1 MSYCQTLR
9 VQGRTFIAGDLH
21 GCLTPL
27 ESILAGLQFSAD
39 KGDVCILLGD
49 LTDRGPDSPGCL
61 QLLDKPSFYSIQG
74 NHEQM
79 LCAAL
84 RDGDALAEYCWVR
97 NGGNWFYEL
106 PKAEQQQIRDH
117 WLPKLEQLPLV
128 IDLYTVDNVHLGIC
142 HADPVFNDWQELL
155 TALKEYKAKKRDDL
169 IEKLVW
175 SRERISLANKTDLLS
190 EAYRIKGIDWCVM
203 GHTPIR
209 PTPYRK
215 GNCLWLDSGAV
226 FPGGYLSV
234 LEAGKDLHC
243 HQASA

>member
-49 LTDRGPDSPGCL
+49 LTDRGPDSPSCL
-61 QLLDKPSFYSIQG
+61 QLLDKPGFYSIQG

-106 PKAEQQQIRDH
+106 PKAEQQQICPHSKRGLSCVCACSMKH
-117 WLPKLEQLPLV
+117 RCAILSK
-128 IDLYTVDNVHLGIC
+128 VHTI
-142 HADPVFNDWQELL
+142 
-155 TALKEYKAKKRDDL
+155 K
-169 IEKLVW
+169 
-175 SRERISLANKTDLLS
+175 SRQ
-190 EAYRIKGIDWCVM
+190 
-203 GHTPIR
+203 
-209 PTPYRK
+209 
-215 GNCLWLDSGAV
+215 SG
-226 FPGGYLSV
+226 
-234 LEAGKDLHC
+234 
-243 HQASA
+243 

>member
-1 MSYCQTLR
+1 
-9 VQGRTFIAGDLH
+9 
-21 GCLTPL
+21 
-27 ESILAGLQFSAD
+27 
-39 KGDVCILLGD
+39 
-49 LTDRGPDSPGCL
+49 
-61 QLLDKPSFYSIQG
+61 
-74 NHEQM
+74 M

-84 RDGDALAEYCWVR
+84 RGSDALAEYCWVR

-106 PKAEQQQIRDH
+106 PKHEQQHIRDY

-128 IDLYTVDNVHLGIC
+128 IDLYTADNVHIGIC

-155 TALKEYKAKKRDDL
+155 TAIKEYKAKKREDL
-169 IEKLVW
+169 IEKVVW
-175 SRERISLANKTDLLS
+175 SRERISLANKTELLS
-190 EAYRIKGIDWCVM
+190 DAYRIKGIDWCVM

-234 LEAGKDLHC
+234 LETGKDLHC